1 MAAPHVYRTEAVV
14 LRQRRLGD
22 ADKICV
28 LFTPGLGR
36 VEAVAKGVRRPR
48 SKLAGHLEP
57 LTRSSLMLAK
67 GRSLHIITQAQT
79 LDSFVTLRDEIERLS
94 RGLYVAEL
102 VDRITDA
109 APDVGGVYRL
119 LVETIEQLSRTE
131 ALDLA
136 VRWFEMRLLMDQ
148 GYQPNLERCVR
159 CAAALTPEGNGFAA
173 LLGGVVCPAC
183 VEGPGSP
190 PLSGAA
196 FKLLRYLQREPFSE
210 VARVRVGAALGRELE
225 GHLRQ
230 AVHAVLD
237 QEVKAAGFVDAVRA
251 TSPAGARRS
260 GGR

>member
-1 MAAPHVYRTEAVV
+1 M

-28 LFTPGLGR
+28 LFTPELGR

-57 LTRSSLMLAK
+57 LTRSSLLLAK

-79 LDSFVTLRDEIERLS
+79 LDSFVALRDDIERLS

-102 VDRITDA
+102 VDRFTDS
-109 APDVGGVYRL
+109 APDAGGVYRL
-119 LVETIEQLSRTE
+119 LMETIQRLSTTD
-131 ALDLA
+131 ALDLT

-148 GYQPNLERCVR
+148 GYQPNLEQCVR
-159 CAAALTPEGNGFAA
+159 CGANLAIEKNGFAA
-173 LLGGVVCPAC
+173 LVGGVVCPDC
-183 VEGPGSP
+183 VAGSGSQ

-210 VARVRVGAALGRELE
+210 VARVRVDAALGGELE
-225 GHLRQ
+225 GHLRR
-230 AVHAVLD
+230 AVQAVLD

-251 TSPAGARRS
+251 TSAAGVRKS
-260 GGR
+260 GGH